1 MWLKRT
7 RLIVMATVMLCI
19 FAQSAV
25 ATSAISIEPAHTDG
39 RQNDEFIVNV
49 TVDPAENEVYGASY
63 ALHFDNTLLNATT
76 QAKGPFLTQDGAS
89 SNIYKDEIDNTI
101 GEIIYA
107 ETRSATA
114 GVTDPGVLTTIT
126 FQVIGDEG
134 VCSLSVGDLD
144 GELLYSLSGSI
155 PTDVNNGT
163 CEIDYMVRQ
172 TPTLTSD
179 PPTTTATT
187 TATTT
192 TTVQKPTTTRIK
204 PTPTAT
210 VIQTPMILSTPSSS
224 PTIVISPTP
233 MASMLPSEEKSEES
247 NSLSGFT
254 SVFAVT
260 GLLVVLIL
268 KRKDARRRN

>member
-1 MWLKRT
+1 MELKRT

-25 ATSAISIEPAHTDG
+25 ATSAISVEPAYTDVWHDNG
-39 RQNDEFIVNV
+39 FTVNV

-63 ALHFDNTLLNATT
+63 TLHFDNTLLNATT
-76 QAKGPFLTQDGAS
+76 QAKGPFLTHDGTI
-89 SNIYKDEIDNTI
+89 SNIYKDEINSTI

-107 ETRSATA
+107 ETRAGATA

-126 FQVIGDEG
+126 FQAIGEG
-134 VCSLSVGDLD
+134 GVSSLNLSDLD
-144 GELLYSLSGSI
+144 GALLYSLSGSI

-187 TATTT
+187 T
-192 TTVQKPTTTRIK
+192 TTVQKPTTIRIK

-210 VIQTPMILSTPSSS
+210 VIQTPTILSTPSSS
-224 PTIVISPTP
+224 PTVVISPTP
-233 MASMLPSEEKSEES
+233 MASMLPSEEKSEEN

-260 GLLVVLIL
+260 GMLVVLIL
-268 KRKDARRRN
+268 KRKDVRRRN

>member
-1 MWLKRT
+1 MRLKGT

-25 ATSAISIEPAHTDG
+25 ATSAISVELAHTDV

-63 ALHFDNTLLNATT
+63 TLHFDNTLLNATT
-76 QAKGPFLTQDGAS
+76 QAKGPFLTHDGAI
-89 SNIYKDEIDNTI
+89 SNRYKDEINNTI

-107 ETRSATA
+107 ETRTGATA
-114 GVTDPGVLTTIT
+114 GVTDPGVLAMIT
-126 FQVIGDEG
+126 FQVIGEEG
-134 VCSLSVGDLD
+134 VCSLNVSDLD
-144 GELLYSLSGSI
+144 GGLLYSLSGSI
-155 PTDVNNGT
+155 PTMVNNET
-163 CEIDYMVRQ
+163 CEIEYMIRQ
-172 TPTLTSD
+172 TPTLTPD

-187 TATTT
+187 TP
-192 TTVQKPTTTRIK
+192 TVQTPTTITIK

-210 VIQTPMILSTPSSS
+210 VIQTPTILSTPSSA
-224 PTIVISPTP
+224 PTTVISPTP
-233 MASMLPSEEKSEES
+233 MASTLPSEEKSEEN

-268 KRKDARRRN
+268 KRKDVRKRN

>member
-1 MWLKRT
+1 MKLKQVIT
-7 RLIVMATVMLCI
+7 ILFVAICLFIAP
-19 FAQSAV
+19 AQAAQMSVEPVHQEVVQGDNITIDIKVHPEESA
-25 ATSAISIEPAHTDG
+25 
-39 RQNDEFIVNV
+39 
-49 TVDPAENEVYGASY
+49 VYGASY
-63 ALHFDNTLLNATT
+63 TLHFDNTLLNATT
-76 QAKGPFLTQDGAS
+76 QAKGPFLTHDGAI

-114 GVTDPGVLTTIT
+114 GVTDPGVLATIT
-126 FQVIGDEG
+126 FQVIGEEG
-134 VCSLSVGDLD
+134 VCSLNISDLE
-144 GELLYSLSGSI
+144 GALLYSLSGSI

-179 PPTTTATT
+179 PPTTM
-187 TATTT
+187 ATTT

-210 VIQTPMILSTPSSS
+210 VIQTPTILTTPSSA
-224 PTIVISPTP
+224 PTTVISPTP
-233 MASMLPSEEKSEES
+233 MASTLPSEEKSEEN

-260 GLLVVLIL
+260 GMLVVLIL
-268 KRKDARRRN
+268 KRKDVRRRN